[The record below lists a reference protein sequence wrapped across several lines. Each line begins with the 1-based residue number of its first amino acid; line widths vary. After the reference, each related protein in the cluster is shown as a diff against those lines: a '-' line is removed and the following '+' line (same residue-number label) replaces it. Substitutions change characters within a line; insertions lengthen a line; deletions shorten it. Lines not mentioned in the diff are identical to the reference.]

1 MVFGQIGGLF
11 ERTVKAGDTY
21 NYYDY
26 DSKFFSMSLPQSNNP
41 TLRKSF
47 VMQVRGS
54 IRLRFKVSRS
64 TSTASPEVY
73 IIQKRNDVEI
83 YKSDISKG
91 FSLNLTY
98 DLNIEIGDVI
108 EIWAK
113 VYNYSAYPASLS
125 ELSFKYDV

>member
-1 MVFGQIGGLF
+1 
-11 ERTVKAGDTY
+11 
-21 NYYDY
+21 
-26 DSKFFSMSLPQSNNP
+26 
-41 TLRKSF
+41 
-47 VMQVRGS
+47 MQVRGS